1 MRQVKQEFHSS
12 GFMCDVDLDPGCTLN
27 KKIRNAQLA
36 QYNFILGQQQQHAL
50 PSLPSVIPVLILFSL
65 SVYILI
71 FLSLSLS
78 CVFVWKVVGEKEKTS
93 NTVNVRTRDNKVHG
107 ERTVEECVERLKQLK
122 TSKCRN
128 AEEEF

>member
-71 FLSLSLS
+71 FLSLSLLCLCLES
-78 CVFVWKVVGEKEKTS
+78 GGREGEDEQ
-93 NTVNVRTRDNKVHG
+93 HG
-107 ERTVEECVERLKQLK
+107 ERTHPGQQSPRRAHCGGVRRAPETAQNLQVPER
-122 TSKCRN
+122 
-128 AEEEF
+128 